1 VVVLVAVT
9 VEAGSGSPLLLQVSA
24 VVAQGD
30 VEGLTFL
37 VGVAGGEAE
46 LLRVPSAL
54 ALFVTNSSGTSFS
67 SVSGTGVRLKGNTR
81 GGLCVGVR

>member
-1 VVVLVAVT
+1 MVVLVAVT
-9 VEAGSGSPLLLQVSA
+9 VEVGSDSPLLLQVSA

-30 VEGLTFL
+30 VEGFTFL
-37 VGVAGGEAE
+37 VGIAGGEAE

-54 ALFVTNSSGTSFS
+54 ALFVTSSSGASFS
-67 SVSGTGVRLKGNTR
+67 SISGTGVRLKGNTR